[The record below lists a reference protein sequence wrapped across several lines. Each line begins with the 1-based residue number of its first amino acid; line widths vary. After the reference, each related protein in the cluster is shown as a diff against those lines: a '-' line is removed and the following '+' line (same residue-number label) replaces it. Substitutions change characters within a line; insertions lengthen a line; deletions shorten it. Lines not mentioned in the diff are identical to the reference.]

1 MASLGLERPSL
12 DPRGPPVR
20 SSVRG
25 NRGSRLAMTNRAD
38 EGATPATEP
47 GSPLGQVD
55 IAGMLTG
62 AGHALRVRVYFE
74 DTDFSGSVYHASYLR
89 FLERGRS
96 DYLRLLGVHH
106 TELAS
111 QGLVF
116 AVRRM
121 AIDFDR
127 AARIDDVIEVRTE
140 VEQLGGASVTLRQEV
155 VRGAEFLVRATV
167 TVALLSLDGRV
178 KRFPASIRQALER

>member
-1 MASLGLERPSL
+1 MTDGSEEGRRPEATSQHAE
-12 DPRGPPVR
+12 
-20 SSVRG
+20 
-25 NRGSRLAMTNRAD
+25 LA
-38 EGATPATEP
+38 GVLTE
-47 GSPLGQVD
+47 
-55 IAGMLTG
+55 TG
-62 AGHALRVRVYFE
+62 HSLRVRVYFE

-106 TELAS
+106 TALAS
-111 QGLVF
+111 EGLVF

-127 AARIDDVIEVRTE
+127 AARIDDVVEVRSSVGE
-140 VEQLGGASVTLRQEV
+140 LGGASVTLLQEI
-155 VRGAEFLVRATV
+155 VRGEALLVRATV

-178 KRFPASIRQALER
+178 KRFPASIRQALARQFTTTAVTLR